1 MAAGLALDPK
11 TSALLVMD
19 YQVGIVEGYANNQQA
34 LLGRMAHVLMAA
46 RKANMAIIYVV
57 VGFRAGYPEVSERN
71 LSFSAIRQSSRFSP
85 QDAAAAIH
93 PALAPREGD
102 IVVTKHRVSAF
113 AGTDL
118 DMILRARNIETM
130 VLTGIATSGVILST
144 TRHAADADYRIV
156 ILRDCCEDRD
166 GEVHRVLM
174 DKVFPRQA
182 AVIDS
187 PALLD
192 ALKAG

>member
-11 TSALLVMD
+11 ISALLVMD
-19 YQVGIVEGYANNQQA
+19 YQVGIVEGYTSDQQA
-34 LLGRMAHVLMAA
+34 LLARTAQVIAAA
-46 RKANMAIIYVV
+46 RQVKMAIIYVV

-71 LSFSAIRQSSRFSP
+71 LSFSAIRQSSRFLP
-85 QDAAAAIH
+85 EDEAARIH
-93 PALAPREGD
+93 PTVTPQAGD

-118 DMILRARNIETM
+118 DMILRANSIETM

-144 TRHAADADYRIV
+144 TRHGADADYRIV

-166 GEVHRVLM
+166 PEVHRVLM

-182 AVIDS
+182 AVVES
-187 PALLD
+187 AALLQ
-192 ALKAG
+192 ALKV

>member
-19 YQVGIVEGYANNQQA
+19 YQVGIVEGYASDQQA
-34 LLGRMAHVLMAA
+34 LLARTAQVIAAA
-46 RKANMAIIYVV
+46 RQVKMAIIYVV

-85 QDAAAAIH
+85 QDEAAEIH
-93 PALAPREGD
+93 PTVTPQAGD

-118 DMILRARNIETM
+118 DMILRANNIETM

-144 TRHAADADYRIV
+144 TRHGADADYRIV

-166 GEVHRVLM
+166 PEVHRVLM

-182 AVIDS
+182 AVVES
-187 PALLD
+187 AALLQ
-192 ALKAG
+192 ALKV